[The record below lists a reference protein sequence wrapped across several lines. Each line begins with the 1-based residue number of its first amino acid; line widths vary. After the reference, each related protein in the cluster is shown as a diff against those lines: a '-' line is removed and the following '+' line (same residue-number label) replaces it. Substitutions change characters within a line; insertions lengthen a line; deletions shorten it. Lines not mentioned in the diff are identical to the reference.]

1 MLRNVLSSS
10 VGARIKSSI
19 SLSVYDGAL
28 PQAALVPVEYYT
40 HTADP
45 PGQDIA
51 LQLQR
56 DGNTQ
61 LQYYFCSLLQV
72 IKRGTFPPAAL
83 LQFITNY

>member
-1 MLRNVLSSS
+1 M
-10 VGARIKSSI
+10 
-19 SLSVYDGAL
+19 SVYDGAL

-56 DGNTQ
+56 HGNTQ

-72 IKRGTFPPAAL
+72 TCWVLRTQRVLRTQNQKCQQKAL
-83 LQFITNY
+83 